1 MQGQLLC
8 TTVVGSYPQPD
19 WLIDRQTLGRGL
31 VPRVPA
37 RELWRIPDEFLEQA
51 QDDATLLAVRAM
63 EQAGVDI
70 ISDGE
75 ARRES
80 YSNRFAT
87 ALDGIDTATPGTT
100 MGRSGQLVAVPR
112 VVGPI
117 RRTRCRL
124 SAPSHGA
131 PYQGDHPWAVYYE
144 PAGPERLLSRRGKH
158 GSGLCRSRA

>member
-1 MQGQLLC
+1 
-8 TTVVGSYPQPD
+8 VGSYPQPD

-63 EQAGVDI
+63 EQAGIDI

-80 YSNRFAT
+80 YSNRLAW
-87 ALDGIDTATPGTT
+87 
-100 MGRSGQLVAVPR
+100 
-112 VVGPI
+112 
-117 RRTRCRL
+117 
-124 SAPSHGA
+124 SAPFGA
-131 PYQGDHPWAVYYE
+131 
-144 PAGPERLLSRRGKH
+144 R
-158 GSGLCRSRA
+158 GLCRCAMSPFCAVTRCTVSR

>member
-1 MQGQLLC
+1 MQAQPLC

-19 WLIDRQTLGRGL
+19 WLIDRRMLGSS

-37 RELWRIPDEFLEQA
+37 HQLWRIPDESLEQA
-51 QDDATLLAVRAM
+51 QDDATLLAVWAM

-87 ALDGIDTATPGTT
+87 ALHGVDTTTPGTT
-100 MGRSGQLVAVPR
+100 AGRSRQPVTARR
-112 VVGPI
+112 V
-117 RRTRCRL
+117 
-124 SAPSHGA
+124 
-131 PYQGDHPWAVYYE
+131 
-144 PAGPERLLSRRGKH
+144 
-158 GSGLCRSRA
+158 